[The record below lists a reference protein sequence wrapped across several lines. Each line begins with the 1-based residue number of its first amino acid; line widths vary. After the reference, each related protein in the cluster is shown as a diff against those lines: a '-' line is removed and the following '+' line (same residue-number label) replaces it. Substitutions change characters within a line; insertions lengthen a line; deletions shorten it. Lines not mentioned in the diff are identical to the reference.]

1 MILSALGKLHQ
12 TAEIRL
18 TVVLF
23 SFTTSFLHT
32 RWWAKFIAQVNRDKC
47 FPIPT
52 FMHEKM

>member
-18 TVVLF
+18 TVLLF